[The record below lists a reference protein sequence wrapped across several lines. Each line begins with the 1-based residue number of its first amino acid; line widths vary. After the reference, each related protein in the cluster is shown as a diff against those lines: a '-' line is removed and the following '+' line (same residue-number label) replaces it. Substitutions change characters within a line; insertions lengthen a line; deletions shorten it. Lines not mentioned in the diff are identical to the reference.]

1 MYWKEKII
9 GISKIKGDSNEI
21 KCILAFIQLGWKVS
35 IPYGEDSR
43 YDLIVDRGNDLIR
56 VQCKSC
62 TLKDNKLTMWCMS
75 NNKKYQESDLDYFAT
90 TYKNKC
96 YLIPFKSQKCMS
108 FRLVPPKSNQK
119 KFIRFAQDYFIGNII

>member
-1 MYWKEKII
+1 MLCASAYT
-9 GISKIKGDSNEI
+9 
-21 KCILAFIQLGWKVS
+21 A
-35 IPYGEDSR
+35 
-43 YDLIVDRGNDLIR
+43 YDVNM
-56 VQCKSC
+56 VH
-62 TLKDNKLTMWCMS
+62 
-75 NNKKYQESDLDYFAT
+75 